1 MVRAQGGKEEYIS
14 NPELFKKADYSHQVK
29 AQKSGYIVSVDTEGY
44 GIASLL
50 LGAGR
55 NVKEDKIDFSA
66 GIILKAKTGDY
77 VREGDVI
84 ATLYSDKNDFAKS
97 EEKLL
102 YSTVIGDNPPEK
114 RPLVLARVE

>member
-1 MVRAQGGKEEYIS
+1 M
-14 NPELFKKADYSHQVK
+14 
-29 AQKSGYIVSVDTEGY
+29 
-44 GIASLL
+44 L

-102 YSTVIGDNPPEK
+102 YSTVIGGNPPEK